1 MITSDNWSR
10 IIEGSHALFCGFFA
24 LLALIGRI
32 YKKKRYYLIMSSVA
46 MGCQLMNSVLYMFNY
61 FIEMKDKNNI
71 NFVNSSFPLG
81 EAFSERPFM
90 WVNLIWTVMPT
101 WVILSSIYYEKKP
114 FVKDFKALD

>member
-1 MITSDNWSR
+1 
-10 IIEGSHALFCGFFA
+10 
-24 LLALIGRI
+24 
-32 YKKKRYYLIMSSVA
+32 MSSVA